1 MRCNNPVS
9 PAISKNAPARSK
21 KSTRLKSIKMAI
33 ALDNLRVGRIYV
45 LTNMG
50 EKRRIEI
57 LARLSGNDFRVKD
70 LDTTEIYTIEELLRW
85 GRGKDYDL
93 DEWWEE

>member
-1 MRCNNPVS
+1 
-9 PAISKNAPARSK
+9 
-21 KSTRLKSIKMAI
+21 MAI
-33 ALDNLRVGRIYV
+33 ALDNLRVGRIYI

-57 LARLSGNDFRVKD
+57 LARLSGSDFRVKD
-70 LDTTEIYTIEELLRW
+70 LDTTEVYTIEELLRW
-85 GRGKDYDL
+85 GRGKDYEL